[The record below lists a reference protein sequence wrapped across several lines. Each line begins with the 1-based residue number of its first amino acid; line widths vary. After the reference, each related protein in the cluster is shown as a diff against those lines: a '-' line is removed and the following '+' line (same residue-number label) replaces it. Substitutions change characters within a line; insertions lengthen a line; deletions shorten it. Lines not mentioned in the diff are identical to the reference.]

1 MCGCFFLPRE
11 LPYPFPPFQAIAW
24 LSNTLSAAR
33 STPPTANAATSTTLA
48 RLLTRR
54 VPYESKAVLLAV
66 GEATE
71 IATSRRAVSC
81 PGPGRSSRRRGVC
94 SGRREGGDDLAS
106 LAKLSRTAAQSPLL
120 PLAVPLLHPL
130 PSLEGSGGE
139 GVLGVE
145 TLLAVGRGGG
155 KGLGMVRGGG
165 GGEEG
170 AVVTA
175 GLLLEAF
182 ERSPPAVM
190 HSIRGA
196 TQQR

>member
-1 MCGCFFLPRE
+1 MFYRSNFS
-11 LPYPFPPFQAIAW
+11 YPFPPVQAIAW
-24 LSNTLSAAR
+24 LSQALSAAR
-33 STPPTANAATSTTLA
+33 LPAPTANAATSTTLA

-71 IATSRRAVSC
+71 ITTSRRGGSC

-106 LAKLSRTAAQSPLL
+106 LAKLSRTAAQSPLF
-120 PLAVPLLHPL
+120 PLAVPLVPPL

-139 GVLGVE
+139 GMLGVE
-145 TLLAVGRGGG
+145 AVLAVGDGGG
-155 KGLGMVRGGG
+155 KGLGMVRDGGEG
-165 GGEEG
+165 RGGEES

-175 GLLLEAF
+175 GLLLDAF

-190 HSIRGA
+190 RAIRGA